1 MISSPFPSF
10 VYLFLCVGL
19 LVGCDSGGANSASG
33 DGSSPSG
40 PSTPSSVVGT
50 WEGILAEGRTY
61 EARVVMTIS
70 ALSAGAP
77 AGTVRYEYSSIE
89 CEETIVYEGPDGADH
104 AFQQT
109 TETGACSVTGRIRVR
124 LQNDGQLSW
133 RFEDAGGEAETT
145 LAPSDGGTSG
155 DGGAGGSTGC
165 QSRTGSSMAASVGG
179 TDLCTDLGTAQLS
192 TALDERLSVVGF
204 FGTAGTSITLTV
216 DEPAV
221 GTFDLTQADAEHEAF
236 YASSSGASFAA
247 DRDEG
252 SGTIT
257 ITTLSDT
264 RAVGTFSFRGVSPS
278 GTQVQVSGAFDFALT
293 TMSF

>member
-1 MISSPFPSF
+1 
-10 VYLFLCVGL
+10 
-19 LVGCDSGGANSASG
+19 
-33 DGSSPSG
+33 
-40 PSTPSSVVGT
+40 
-50 WEGILAEGRTY
+50 
-61 EARVVMTIS
+61 MTIT
-70 ALSAGAP
+70 ALSVGAS

-89 CEETIVYEGPDGADH
+89 CEEKIVYEGPDGAGH

-124 LQNDGQLSW
+124 LQNGGQLSW

-179 TDLCTDLGTAQLS
+179 NDLCTDLGTAQLS
-192 TALDERLSVVGF
+192 TALGARLSVVGF
-204 FGTAGTSITLTV
+204 FSTAGSSITLSV

-221 GTFDLTQADAEHEAF
+221 GTFDLTQVDAEHEAF
-236 YASSSGASFAA
+236 YASSSGADFAA

-257 ITTLSDT
+257 ITTLSST
-264 RAVGTFSFRGVSPS
+264 RAVGTFSFTGVSLS
-278 GTQVQVSGAFDFALT
+278 GGQSVQVTGQFDFALT
-293 TMSF
+293 TLSF